1 MNRIILMT
9 SRWQKTTGLIA
20 LILVLWA
27 AFSSAT
33 YLGWIH
39 GADHR
44 DFYPWWAAARLH
56 FLDGRDPYALD
67 TTRQMQI
74 LLYGHTIPPERDQQ
88 GFALPGPAARADV
101 SLVVRE

>member
-1 MNRIILMT
+1 MRIILMT
-9 SRWQKTTGLIA
+9 SRWQKITGLIA

-74 LLYGHTIPPERDQQ
+74 LLYGHPIPPELDQQ
-88 GFALPGPAARADV
+88 AFHYPAQL
-101 SLVVRE
+101 LVLLFPCGS